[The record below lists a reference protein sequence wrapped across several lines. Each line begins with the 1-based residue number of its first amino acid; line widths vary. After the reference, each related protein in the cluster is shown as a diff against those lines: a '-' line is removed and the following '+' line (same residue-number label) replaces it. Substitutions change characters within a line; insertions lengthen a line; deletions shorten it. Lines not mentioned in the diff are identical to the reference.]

1 MMSTNRKLICVLID
15 GLSADYFECH
25 RARLPHL
32 SAMAREGTMVR
43 RLRSAVPGTSHPGRA
58 TMLTGVGAEVHG
70 VYGNHILDG
79 GAFRVSAP
87 SDLRAP
93 TIAGEAH
100 RQGLDVACLGHAIV
114 PSEDTATCVSPWW
127 MRGFLRE
134 SRFAKNVPEA
144 HLRQAR
150 FVKDPD
156 DRLARAAVT
165 EFEGYTLATQT
176 NMPGF
181 LEGSLWDYAMMR
193 AAAALACSDAPPD
206 LILTEVSMTDV
217 LQHEFGYE
225 SDAAHWSIAM
235 ADLSV
240 GMLLEQLRRAGR
252 DRDYVLVVASDHGHS
267 PIETAIFPQAIIPE
281 TTWISEGA
289 TLYVATR
296 DEAERYRVAQAL
308 EPFGVRPWTNDH
320 IPADVKERIAT
331 FVAPARHDFEGHHG
345 AGPLSALGKPK
356 YLSSHGICPGAPEDD
371 RMLVAHGP
379 GIPTRIIDA
388 AEANQFTPSLAAI
401 LGLPV
406 SRYPMMP
413 LLA

>member
-1 MMSTNRKLICVLID
+1 
-15 GLSADYFECH
+15 
-25 RARLPHL
+25 
-32 SAMAREGTMVR
+32 
-43 RLRSAVPGTSHPGRA
+43 
-58 TMLTGVGAEVHG
+58 MLTGVGAETHG

-79 GAFRVSAP
+79 GGFRVSAP
-87 SDLRAP
+87 SDLRSP
-93 TIAGEAH
+93 TIAGEA
-100 RQGLDVACLGHAIV
+100 RRRGLDVACLGHAMV
-114 PSEDTATCVSPWW
+114 LSEDTAICISPWW

-134 SRFAKNVPEA
+134 SRFVKNVPQA
-144 HLRQAR
+144 HHRQAR
-150 FVKDPD
+150 FIKDPD
-156 DRLARAAVT
+156 DRLVRAGVT
-165 EFEGYTLATQT
+165 DFKDYALTAET

-193 AAAALACSDAPPD
+193 AAAALACSNAPPD

-240 GMLLEQLRRAGR
+240 GMLLQQLRRAGR
-252 DRDYVLVVASDHGHS
+252 DRDYVIVVASDHGHS

-296 DEAERYRVAQAL
+296 DDAERNDVARAL

-320 IPADVKERIAT
+320 IPADLKERIAT
-331 FVAPARHDFEGHHG
+331 FIAPVRHDFEGHHG
-345 AGPLSALGKPK
+345 AGSLSPLGKPK
-356 YLSSHGICPGAPEDD
+356 YLSSHGLCPGAPQDD
-371 RMLVAHGP
+371 RMLVAYGP
-379 GIPTRIIDA
+379 GISNRIIDA
-388 AEANQFTPSLAAI
+388 AEANQFTPTLAAI

-406 SRYPMMP
+406 SGYPMMP
-413 LLA
+413 ILS